1 MEKNIN
7 SIRLMKIN
15 SVLVL
20 IAIFCPILIL
30 GSILCRKDYNLNIVI
45 LRTITYIS
53 ISVMIFRL
61 FKSRFQKI
69 ITEECD
75 YEANKQFLNT
85 VMKKE
90 PRRELVINQINF
102 VVTYLMCGMYAEAE
116 PILNKLNE
124 KMENLKAKTYMQIY
138 ILNLIY
144 FAECGDAAG
153 WQNFV
158 DSQNSFQKHFQ
169 KLRKKDQV
177 AFSEIIEI
185 RSEILKNNWEKVI
198 SLIEKIQVTNEAN
211 KVVLSYWYAKAKKET
226 GNQDEADRHFA
237 YVLSHGQHTIYAVRA
252 QEEIEMEVSEE
263 QSVIRKKPQR
273 RNKVVYCISILFLV
287 LSLASWI
294 YIVHFN
300 TSTEDVLKKYN
311 FMVNQNQLE
320 RIYSEKFDG
329 YVYEIFVDPKQRS
342 NILERLFGKD
352 IFYSCVFK
360 KQGKYYR
367 LLECYR
373 RDVTRMEPFR
383 NYYLYMDAEEMKETD
398 ISFTES
404 YIKDFMEDLGKLSE
418 KEGYTFPTIGVHN
431 QEIVANIEVQGELPQ
446 VECVE
451 IKGTKWYIWKYR
463 NINYTDVNT
472 ADFIYKE

>member
-90 PRRELVINQINF
+90 PRKELVINQINF

-294 YIVHFN
+294 YIVHF
-300 TSTEDVLKKYN
+300 
-311 FMVNQNQLE
+311 
-320 RIYSEKFDG
+320 
-329 YVYEIFVDPKQRS
+329 
-342 NILERLFGKD
+342 
-352 IFYSCVFK
+352 FYSCVFK

-404 YIKDFMEDLGKLSE
+404 YIKDFMEGLGKLSE

-463 NINYTDVNT
+463 NMNYTDVNT